1 MVLNQTLFHIF
12 IWNPCIDIYHIYI
25 HFSMTN
31 KQDLSRRRF
40 ISGTALAAI
49 GTIGS
54 AGLITS
60 CSRNTPAGGEIK
72 LPELLNMA
80 PDGQVL
86 RAGLIGCGGRG
97 TGAAINFLE
106 AGPNLQ
112 IVALGDIFQDRLDNC
127 RAELK
132 TQKNVE
138 IPDEKCFLGF
148 DNYEK
153 VIDSG
158 VDIVLLCTPPHFRP
172 QHVEAAIKAGKHIF
186 MEKPCAVDP
195 VGARSVLVSAERAKQ
210 KGLSIVSGTI
220 RRVQKDFMETRRRVM
235 NGEIGEIV
243 SAHITRNGGSLWVI
257 KRQPGMSD
265 MEYMLRNWANFCWL
279 SGDHIVEQFIHEVD
293 VMNWYLGKNP
303 VKAMGWGGR
312 QRRITGDQYD
322 FFSVEYVYDN
332 GMHTHCAARQIT
344 GCSNLT
350 EQHIVGTKGF
360 ANATGTIYDLKG
372 QEIWKYPHPEEGSA
386 DLTWKV
392 KDPYVQEHINLVT
405 GIRTGNLVN
414 DAEAQVNSTLITIMG
429 RMSAYTG
436 KDVTWDEVMNSDLY
450 LGPKTYAFGPVPGI
464 PETIPVIGLAP
475 NE

>member
-1 MVLNQTLFHIF
+1 MESKKDF
-12 IWNPCIDIYHIYI
+12 
-25 HFSMTN
+25 
-31 KQDLSRRRF
+31 SRRKF
-40 ISGTALAAI
+40 ISSTAMATI
-49 GTIGS
+49 GTMGAIQ
-54 AGLITS
+54 LLNS
-60 CSRNTPAGGEIK
+60 CAENSSKRNEIK
-72 LPELLNMA
+72 LPELLSQA
-80 PDGQVL
+80 PDGKIL
-86 RAGLIGCGGRG
+86 KAGLIGCGGRG
-97 TGAAINFLE
+97 TGAAINYLD

-112 IVALGDIFQDRLDNC
+112 IVALGDVFQDRLDKC
-127 RAELK
+127 KAELK

-148 DNYEK
+148 DSYEK
-153 VIDSG
+153 VIDAG
-158 VDIVLLCTPPHFRP
+158 VDVVLLCTPPHFRP
-172 QHVEAAIKAGKHIF
+172 QHVEAAVKAGKHIF

-210 KGLSIVSGTI
+210 NGLCIVSGTI
-220 RRVQKDFMETRRRVM
+220 RRVQKDFMETRRRVL

-243 SAHITRNGGSLWVI
+243 SAHIIRNGGSLWVI
-257 KRQPGMSD
+257 KRRPGMSD

-279 SGDHIVEQFIHEVD
+279 SGDHIVEQFIHEID
-293 VMNWYLGKNP
+293 VMNWYIGKNP
-303 VKAMGWGGR
+303 VKAIGWGGR

-322 FFSVEYVYDN
+322 FFSIEYVYDN
-332 GMHTHCAARQIT
+332 GMQTHCAARQIT

-350 EQHIVGTKGF
+350 KQLITGTNGF
-360 ANATGTIYDLKG
+360 ADAKGTIFNLKG
-372 QEIWKYPHPEEGSA
+372 EEIWKYPYPAEGST

-405 GIRTGNLVN
+405 GIRTGKTVN

-464 PETIPVIGLAP
+464 PETIPVIGA
-475 NE
+475 EAK

>member
-1 MVLNQTLFHIF
+1 ME
-12 IWNPCIDIYHIYI
+12 
-25 HFSMTN
+25 N
-31 KQDLSRRRF
+31 KKEFNRRDF
-40 ISGTALAAI
+40 ISSTAMAAVGTL
-49 GTIGS
+49 S
-54 AGLITS
+54 AVQLLNS
-60 CSRNTPAGGEIK
+60 CSGNSTKKEEVK
-72 LPELLNMA
+72 LPELLNLA
-80 PDGQVL
+80 PDGKVL
-86 RAGLIGCGGRG
+86 KAGLIGCGGRG
-97 TGAAINFLE
+97 TGAAINFLD

-112 IVALGDIFQDRLDNC
+112 IVALGDVFQDRLDKC

-172 QHVEAAIKAGKHIF
+172 QHVEAAVKAGKHIF

-195 VGARSVLVSAERAKQ
+195 VGARSVLVSSERAKQ
-210 KGLSIVSGTI
+210 SGLCIVSGTI
-220 RRVQKDFMETRRRVM
+220 RRVQKDFMETHRRVM

-243 SAHITRNGGSLWVI
+243 SAHIIRNGGSLWVI
-257 KRQPGMSD
+257 KRQKGISD

-293 VMNWYLGKNP
+293 VMNWYIGKNP

-312 QRRITGDQYD
+312 QRRVTGDQYD
-322 FFSVEYVYDN
+322 FFSVEYLYDN
-332 GMHTHCAARQIT
+332 GMQTHCAARQIT

-350 EQHIVGTKGF
+350 KQLITGTNGF
-360 ANATGTIYDLKG
+360 ANAKGTLYNLKG
-372 QEIWKYPHPEEGSA
+372 EEIWNYPMPKEGDA
-386 DLTWKV
+386 DQTWKV

-405 GIRTGNLVN
+405 AIRTGKTYN

-436 KDVTWDEVMNSDLY
+436 KDVTWEEVMNSDLY
-450 LGPKTYAFGPVPGI
+450 LGPKTYTFGPVPGI
-464 PETIPVIGLAP
+464 PETIPVIGAEP
-475 NE
+475 KA